1 MACLDFR
8 RALEITTTDLGPVIM
23 QKPTI
28 ALTAAI
34 LLAATGV
41 AAAQDRFPNI
51 DMQKLCRNRAKSTEE
66 MMGDKSVA
74 SKSYDT
80 CLRSEHDAKNA
91 LVAAWKDI
99 PPSYKASCIKPDVY
113 SASYAEW
120 ISCLELNIDVKS
132 LRKKK

>member
-1 MACLDFR
+1 MR
-8 RALEITTTDLGPVIM
+8 N
-23 QKPTI
+23 PTI
-28 ALTAAI
+28 ALAAAI

-41 AAAQDRFPNI
+41 AVAQDRFPNI
-51 DMQKLCRNRAKSTEE
+51 DTQKLCRNRAKSSEE

-80 CLRSEHDAKNA
+80 CMRSEQAAKDA

-99 PPSYKASCIKPDVY
+99 PPTYKASCIKPDVY

-132 LRKKK
+132 LRKQKR

>member
-1 MACLDFR
+1 M
-8 RALEITTTDLGPVIM
+8 P
-23 QKPTI
+23 KPTI
-28 ALTAAI
+28 ALAAAI
-34 LLAATGV
+34 LIAATGM
-41 AAAQDRFPNI
+41 AAAQDRFPNL
-51 DMQKLCRNRAKSTEE
+51 DTQKLCRNRAKSTGD
-66 MMGDKSVA
+66 MMDDKSSA

-80 CLRSEHDAKNA
+80 CLRSEHAAKDA

-132 LRKKK
+132 LRKRH

>member
-1 MACLDFR
+1 
-8 RALEITTTDLGPVIM
+8 M
-23 QKPTI
+23 QKSTI

-34 LLAATGV
+34 LLAAAGV
-41 AAAQDRFPNI
+41 AAAQDARFPNL
-51 DMQKLCRNRAKSTEE
+51 DTQKLCRNRAKSSEE

-74 SKSYDT
+74 SKSFDT
-80 CLRSEHDAKNA
+80 CMRSEHAAKDA

-99 PPSYKASCIKPDVY
+99 PPAYKASCVKPEAY

-132 LRKKK
+132 LRKKP

>member
-1 MACLDFR
+1 
-8 RALEITTTDLGPVIM
+8 M

-34 LLAATGV
+34 LLCANFA
-41 AAAQDRFPNI
+41 AAAQDARFPKI
-51 DMQKLCRNRAKSTEE
+51 DTQKLCRNRAKSSEE

-74 SKSYDT
+74 SKTFDT
-80 CLRSEHDAKNA
+80 CMRSEQAARDA

-99 PPSYKASCIKPDVY
+99 PPTYKASCIKPEVY

-132 LRKKK
+132 LRKRP

>member
-1 MACLDFR
+1 
-8 RALEITTTDLGPVIM
+8 M

-28 ALTAAI
+28 ALAAAI

-41 AAAQDRFPNI
+41 AAAQDRFPNL
-51 DMQKLCRNRAKSTEE
+51 DTQKLCRNRAKSSEE

-74 SKSYDT
+74 SRSYDT
-80 CLRSEHDAKNA
+80 CMRSEHAAKDA

-99 PPSYKASCIKPDVY
+99 PPTYKASCIKPEVY

-132 LRKKK
+132 LRKKPR

>member
-1 MACLDFR
+1 MPKSKIILA
-8 RALEITTTDLGPVIM
+8 
-23 QKPTI
+23 
-28 ALTAAI
+28 AAI
-34 LLAATGV
+34 FLIANV
-41 AAAQDRFPNI
+41 AAEAQDRFPNI
-51 DMQKLCRNRAKSTEE
+51 DTQKLCRNRAKSSEE

-80 CLRSEHDAKNA
+80 CMRSEQAAKDA

-132 LRKKK
+132 LRKRH